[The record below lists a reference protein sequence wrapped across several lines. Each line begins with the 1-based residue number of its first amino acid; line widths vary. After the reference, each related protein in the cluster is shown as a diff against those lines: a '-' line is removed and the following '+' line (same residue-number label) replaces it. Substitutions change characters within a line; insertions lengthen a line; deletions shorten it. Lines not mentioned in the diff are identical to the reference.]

1 MKLRGQA
8 GAGQEKAPLVRYD
21 DLRESLG
28 DPRWARGAERS
39 RHEEDG
45 TFEQTIIAVYQS
57 CQMAS
62 VVDSAL
68 MEFVQDAGMVG
79 AALWFLE
86 GWTGYHR
93 PDVVGRTMK
102 SVLNN
107 MRGPEGD
114 RLFNAEFF
122 PLARC
127 RHMGEAMDR
136 IEQAQYWLEHPW
148 TLSPTTEWHSAY
160 AHDATIRNKS
170 AFDTFTKVWQS
181 RTKANEVICS
191 QLTGTTGDHIARPS
205 HIPEQEEDGHRC
217 GLFSHDIWL
226 AGVRDSGG
234 RHDAD
239 AAAYCRKCG
248 AFAYQRVQHLAT
260 PCAPFPGS
268 ARQLAALRAGRLPGT
283 SRLELLRP
291 RRPSHAEQRQLEE
304 WLTEAARIG
313 AAAPVRPRRRVLAK
327 TSLRPAPLGGWVARE
342 APERALSRLRPLSGL
357 PGEAGLALLERLE
370 QRARDADD
378 RRRAAK
384 RRRS

>member
-1 MKLRGQA
+1 MLSPKAVAICSYGCNQQWARRFDDLKKKLRGQA

-68 MEFVQDAGMVG
+68 MEFVQDAGMVE
-79 AALWFLE
+79 AALWLLE
-86 GWTGYHR
+86 CWTGYHR
-93 PDVVGRTMK
+93 SDVVGRTFK

-107 MRGPEGD
+107 MKGPEGD

-122 PLARC
+122 PLACC

-191 QLTGTTGDHIARPS
+191 HLTGTTGDHTAQPS
-205 HIPEQEEDGHRC
+205 PIPEQEEDTDDDHPHHNGCRRQQMSRRGSQKGSGH
-217 GLFSHDIWL
+217 
-226 AGVRDSGG
+226 
-234 RHDAD
+234 
-239 AAAYCRKCG
+239 
-248 AFAYQRVQHLAT
+248 QH
-260 PCAPFPGS
+260 
-268 ARQLAALRAGRLPGT
+268 R
-283 SRLELLRP
+283 
-291 RRPSHAEQRQLEE
+291 
-304 WLTEAARIG
+304 
-313 AAAPVRPRRRVLAK
+313 
-327 TSLRPAPLGGWVARE
+327 
-342 APERALSRLRPLSGL
+342 
-357 PGEAGLALLERLE
+357 
-370 QRARDADD
+370 
-378 RRRAAK
+378 
-384 RRRS
+384 